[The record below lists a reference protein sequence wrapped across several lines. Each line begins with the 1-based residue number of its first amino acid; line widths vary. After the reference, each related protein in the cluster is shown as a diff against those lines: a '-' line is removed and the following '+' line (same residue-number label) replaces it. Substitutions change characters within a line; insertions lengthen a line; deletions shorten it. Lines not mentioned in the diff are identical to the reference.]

1 MLQSYKS
8 ILVPIDGSYESE
20 LAFKKAI
27 NVAKRNGEDTS
38 LHLVHVVDTRA
49 FQNIS
54 SFDTTMVEQVTETA
68 KKTLS
73 GYADEAK
80 KAGVKNVDFSV
91 EYGAPKVIIAKDIP
105 DEKNIQTLKRGFVSR
120 DSQSD
125 GNGVIPHFLS
135 LSRCLIF
142 NPRQEDYLNALGRC
156 CLEGE
161 AIVAKPWRMSPF
173 DARVASRGACAW
185 SVFISGIDF
194 FMRKEFAW
202 GAAERKEDG
211 ARERV

>member
-80 KAGVKNVDFSV
+80 KAGVKNVDFSF

-105 DEKNIQTLKRGFVSR
+105 DEKNI
-120 DSQSD
+120 D
-125 GNGVIPHFLS
+125 
-135 LSRCLIF
+135 LIMIGATG
-142 NPRQEDYLNALGRC
+142 LNAVERILIGSVTEYVTRTAQC
-156 CLEGE
+156 DVLVVRTDLEN
-161 AIVAKPWRMSPF
+161 KPALTKDLIKANR
-173 DARVASRGACAW
+173 
-185 SVFISGIDF
+185 
-194 FMRKEFAW
+194 
-202 GAAERKEDG
+202 
-211 ARERV
+211 REGL

>member
-1 MLQSYKS
+1 MLQSYKN

-27 NVAKRNGEDTS
+27 NVAKRNGEDTA

-91 EYGAPKVIIAKDIP
+91 EYGTPKVIIAKDIP
-105 DEKNIQTLKRGFVSR
+105 DEKKI
-120 DSQSD
+120 D
-125 GNGVIPHFLS
+125 
-135 LSRCLIF
+135 LIMIGATG
-142 NPRQEDYLNALGRC
+142 LNAVERILTGSVTEYVTRTAKC
-156 CLEGE
+156 DVLVVRTDLEN
-161 AIVAKPWRMSPF
+161 KPALTKDLIKANR
-173 DARVASRGACAW
+173 
-185 SVFISGIDF
+185 
-194 FMRKEFAW
+194 
-202 GAAERKEDG
+202 
-211 ARERV
+211 REGL

>member
-38 LHLVHVVDTRA
+38 LHLAHVVDTRA

-80 KAGVKNVDFSV
+80 KAGVKSVDFSV

-105 DEKNIQTLKRGFVSR
+105 DEKNI
-120 DSQSD
+120 D
-125 GNGVIPHFLS
+125 
-135 LSRCLIF
+135 LIMIGATG
-142 NPRQEDYLNALGRC
+142 LNAVERILIGSVTEYVTRTAQC
-156 CLEGE
+156 DVLVVRTDLEN
-161 AIVAKPWRMSPF
+161 KPALTKDLIKANR
-173 DARVASRGACAW
+173 
-185 SVFISGIDF
+185 
-194 FMRKEFAW
+194 
-202 GAAERKEDG
+202 
-211 ARERV
+211 REGL

>member
-80 KAGVKNVDFSV
+80 KAGVKNVDFSD

-105 DEKNIQTLKRGFVSR
+105 DEKNI
-120 DSQSD
+120 D
-125 GNGVIPHFLS
+125 
-135 LSRCLIF
+135 LIMIGATG
-142 NPRQEDYLNALGRC
+142 LNAVERILIGSVTEYVTRTAQC
-156 CLEGE
+156 DVLVVRTDLEN
-161 AIVAKPWRMSPF
+161 KPALTKDLIKANR
-173 DARVASRGACAW
+173 
-185 SVFISGIDF
+185 
-194 FMRKEFAW
+194 
-202 GAAERKEDG
+202 
-211 ARERV
+211 REGL

>member
-1 MLQSYKS
+1 MLQSYKN

-27 NVAKRNGEDTS
+27 NVAKRNGEDTA

-80 KAGVKNVDFSV
+80 KPVLK
-91 EYGAPKVIIAKDIP
+91 
-105 DEKNIQTLKRGFVSR
+105 TLTF
-120 DSQSD
+120 Q
-125 GNGVIPHFLS
+125 
-135 LSRCLIF
+135 
-142 NPRQEDYLNALGRC
+142 LNMGLQR
-156 CLEGE
+156 
-161 AIVAKPWRMSPF
+161 
-173 DARVASRGACAW
+173 
-185 SVFISGIDF
+185 
-194 FMRKEFAW
+194 
-202 GAAERKEDG
+202 
-211 ARERV
+211 

>member
-80 KAGVKNVDFSV
+80 KAGVGNVDFSV

-105 DEKNIQTLKRGFVSR
+105 DEKNI
-120 DSQSD
+120 D
-125 GNGVIPHFLS
+125 
-135 LSRCLIF
+135 LIMIGATG
-142 NPRQEDYLNALGRC
+142 LNAVERILIGSVTEYVTRTAQC
-156 CLEGE
+156 DVLVVRTDLEN
-161 AIVAKPWRMSPF
+161 KPALTKDLIKANR
-173 DARVASRGACAW
+173 
-185 SVFISGIDF
+185 
-194 FMRKEFAW
+194 
-202 GAAERKEDG
+202 
-211 ARERV
+211 REGL

>member
-80 KAGVKNVDFSV
+80 KAGGKNVDFSV

-105 DEKNIQTLKRGFVSR
+105 DEKNI
-120 DSQSD
+120 D
-125 GNGVIPHFLS
+125 
-135 LSRCLIF
+135 LIMIGATG
-142 NPRQEDYLNALGRC
+142 LNAVERILIGSVTEYVTRTAQC
-156 CLEGE
+156 DVLVVRTDLEN
-161 AIVAKPWRMSPF
+161 KPALTKDLIKANR
-173 DARVASRGACAW
+173 
-185 SVFISGIDF
+185 
-194 FMRKEFAW
+194 
-202 GAAERKEDG
+202 
-211 ARERV
+211 REGL